1 MHGNPTRVISTYDN
15 YMEKNREYMKER
27 PVYSEEYTLRNKNI
41 TKEMKEKMKKD
52 LEDGIGYVE

>member
-1 MHGNPTRVISTYDN
+1 MRGNPTKVIDTYDN
-15 YMEKNREYMKER
+15 YIQKNREYMKKR
-27 PVYSEEYTLRNKNI
+27 PVYSEEYTLRNKKI